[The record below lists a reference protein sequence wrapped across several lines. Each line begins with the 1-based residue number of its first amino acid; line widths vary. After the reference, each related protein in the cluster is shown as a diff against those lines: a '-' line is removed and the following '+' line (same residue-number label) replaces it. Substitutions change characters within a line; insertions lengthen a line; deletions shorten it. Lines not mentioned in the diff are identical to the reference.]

1 MATRASRERVA
12 DLERILS
19 QVRQLQSPGP
29 LQTRTLTGPPTIPTH
44 CLACN
49 QELPFGQSATLPS
62 GATTLAPVSTRH
74 QLPHAPGAGA
84 GASGRLAADV
94 ARRSKQLYAQ
104 ESQSPQRLAMQA
116 QLQQL
121 ADADAAG
128 QTASTPDLAP
138 VRPPSSGTTGDGAP
152 LVRPGSAPF
161 KPPVMRSGS
170 AKA

>member
-1 MATRASRERVA
+1 MIDGDDV
-12 DLERILS
+12 
-19 QVRQLQSPGP
+19 
-29 LQTRTLTGPPTIPTH
+29 
-44 CLACN
+44 
-49 QELPFGQSATLPS
+49 
-62 GATTLAPVSTRH
+62 
-74 QLPHAPGAGA
+74 PGAAVGGLLGLKLGA

-104 ESQSPQRLAMQA
+104 ESQSPQRRAMQA

-128 QTASTPDLAP
+128 RDGVDARPAP

-161 KPPVMRSGS
+161 KLPVMEREREGGVSVRRELQ
-170 AKA
+170 